1 VKSGGK
7 PPDFFLPGKTM
18 LLEIGNCLLSIER
31 EPHFRLTGCRAGNIC
46 LRSAPHP
53 QPVLA
58 IRQTDSGLEVD
69 FASCTLS
76 ITPSG
81 HGCDLRVSPPT
92 ANFSISF
99 ELHGHWYGHGE
110 LVNQQY
116 PLNRLM
122 LPESVFQSFDNGPAG
137 QSCKPNP
144 AWFSSN
150 GISIIA
156 GSPLSVGINQPPT
169 HYPLYE
175 WSLGA
180 EKGPFAHRPF
190 ADPGGTGDGLL
201 TFSGQGL
208 HLSIH
213 LSENA
218 RAAYHHLNEIFGH
231 PAETP
236 PESLFTLP
244 TWTTWARYK
253 TAVSQEVV
261 LNFADEIIQNGYP
274 YGVLEIDDRWQTH
287 YGDISFDPVRFPDPK
302 GMIDQLHEKG
312 FQVTAWV
319 IPFLDPES
327 DAFAEGKARGYLV
340 RQPDGEPYPMQWW
353 QGVGALL
360 DVSNPSALEW
370 FRERLERLQRE
381 TGLDGYKFDAG
392 EAAFYPTDAVSAE
405 SIQPNEYAQRYVDF
419 VAQHFRLTEVR
430 SAWKNQRAPI
440 FFRQWDK
447 WSTWGLDNGLHSVLT
462 GILSLGL
469 AGYPFIL
476 PDMIGG
482 NAYDDQADAELMIR
496 WTQLNALLPAMQ
508 FSLAPWDFGDEC
520 SLLCRRYAELHREL
534 APRILELAAEAAQIG
549 APIIRPLWWLAPQ
562 DERALTCDDQFL
574 LGDDILV
581 APVVRPGQRAR
592 NIYLPP
598 GQWRDY
604 WTGNVYDGDTVLK
617 DFPAPLEILP
627 LFLKT

>member
-1 VKSGGK
+1 
-7 PPDFFLPGKTM
+7 M
-18 LLEIGNCLLSIER
+18 LLEIENCLLSIER
-31 EPHFRLTGCRAGNIC
+31 EPRFRLTGCRAGNIC
-46 LRSAPHP
+46 LRSSSHP
-53 QPVLA
+53 QPVLS
-58 IRQTDSGLEVD
+58 IRQTDTGVD
-69 FASCTLS
+69 VEFPSCTLS
-76 ITPSG
+76 ITPNG
-81 HGCDLRVSPPT
+81 YGCDLRIWPET
-92 ANFSISF
+92 AHFSLAF
-99 ELHGHWYGHGE
+99 EMHGHWYGHGE
-110 LVNQQY
+110 LVHQRY

-122 LPESVFQSFDNGPAG
+122 LPESPFQSYDNGPAG

-144 AWFSSN
+144 AWFSSK

-156 GSPLSVGINQPPT
+156 RSPVSVGINQPPAR
-169 HYPLYE
+169 YPRYD

-180 EKGPFAHRPF
+180 EKGPFTHRPF
-190 ADPGGTGDGLL
+190 ADPGGEGDGHI

-208 HLSIH
+208 RLSIH
-213 LSENA
+213 LSEDA
-218 RAAYHHLNEIFGH
+218 RAAYHYLTGLFGH

-253 TAVSQEVV
+253 TAISQEVV
-261 LNFADEIIQNGYP
+261 LNFADEIIQNNYP
-274 YGVLEIDDRWQTH
+274 YDVLEIDDRWQTH
-287 YGDISFDPVRFPDPK
+287 YGDIAFDPARFPNPK

-312 FQVTAWV
+312 FKVTAWV

-327 DAFAEGKARGYLV
+327 QAFAEGKARGYLV
-340 RQPDGEPYPMQWW
+340 RQSDGEPYPVIWW

-370 FRERLERLQRE
+370 FQERLERLQRE

-392 EAAFYPTDAVSAE
+392 EAAFFPADAVSAE
-405 SIQPNEYAQRYVDF
+405 SIHPNEYAQRYVDF
-419 VAQHFRLTEVR
+419 VARRFRLTEVR

-462 GILSLGL
+462 GMVSLGL

-482 NAYDDQADAELMIR
+482 NAYDEQADDELMIR

-508 FSLAPWDFGDEC
+508 FSLAPWDYGAE
-520 SLLCRRYAELHREL
+520 SNALCRRYAELHLEFS
-534 APRILELAAEAAQIG
+534 PRILELAREAARTGQ
-549 APIIRPLWWLAPQ
+549 PLIRPVWWLAPH
-562 DERALTCDDQFL
+562 DERALACDDQFL

-581 APVVRPGQRAR
+581 APVVRPGQRSRA
-592 NIYLPP
+592 IYLPP
-598 GQWRDY
+598 GPWRDH
-604 WTGNVYDGDTVLK
+604 WTGALYDGDSVLQ
-617 DFPAPLEILP
+617 DFPAPLETLP
-627 LFLKT
+627 VFIRVS

>member
-1 VKSGGK
+1 
-7 PPDFFLPGKTM
+7 M
-18 LLEIGNCLLSIER
+18 LLEIENCLLSIER
-31 EPHFRLTGCRAGNIC
+31 EPYFRLTGCRAGNIC
-46 LRSAPHP
+46 LRTAPHP

-58 IRQTDSGLEVD
+58 IRQTDTGVD
-69 FASCTLS
+69 VEFPSCTLS
-76 ITPSG
+76 ITPQG
-81 HGCDLRVSPPT
+81 HGCDLRVWPET
-92 ANFSISF
+92 AHFSLSF
-99 ELHGHWYGHGE
+99 EMTGHWYGHGE
-110 LVNQQY
+110 LVHQPY

-122 LPESVFQSFDNGPAG
+122 LPESPFQSFDNGPAG
-137 QSCKPNP
+137 QSCKPHP

-156 GSPLSVGINQPPT
+156 GSPLSVGINQPPA
-169 HYPLYE
+169 HYPRYE
-175 WSLGA
+175 WTLGSD
-180 EKGPFAHRPF
+180 KGPFAHRPF
-190 ADPGGTGDGLL
+190 ADPGGAGDGRL

-218 RAAYHHLNEIFGH
+218 RAAYHYLTGNFGH

-236 PESLFTLP
+236 PERLFILP

-261 LNFADEIIQNGYP
+261 LRFADEITQNGYP
-274 YGVLEIDDRWQTH
+274 CGVMEIDDRWQTH
-287 YGDISFDPVRFPDPK
+287 YGDIAFDPARFPNPK

-340 RQPDGEPYPMQWW
+340 RQPDGEPYPVRWW
-353 QGVGALL
+353 QGLGGLL
-360 DVSNPSALEW
+360 DVSNPSALAW
-370 FRERLERLQRE
+370 FGERLERLQRE
-381 TGLDGYKFDAG
+381 TGLDGFKFDAG
-392 EAAFYPTDAVSAE
+392 EAVFFPPDAVSAE
-405 SIQPNEYAQRYVDF
+405 HLPPNEYTRRYVDF

-430 SAWKNQRAPI
+430 SAWNNQRAPI

-447 WSTWGLDNGLHSVLT
+447 ESSWGLDNGLHSVLT

-469 AGYPFIL
+469 CGYPFIL

-482 NAYDDQADAELMIR
+482 NAYDEQADAELMIR

-508 FSLAPWDFGDEC
+508 FSLAPWEYGAEC
-520 SLLCRRYAELHREL
+520 SALCRRYAELHLEF
-534 APRILELAAEAAQIG
+534 APRILELAREAAQTG
-549 APIIRPLWWLAPQ
+549 APIIRPLWWLAPN
-562 DERALTCDDQFL
+562 DENALTCDDQFL
-574 LGDDILV
+574 LGEDILV
-581 APVVRPGQRAR
+581 APVVRPSQQAR
-592 NIYLPP
+592 EVYLPP

-604 WTGNVYDGDTVLK
+604 WTGAVYEGETVLQ
-617 DFPAPLEILP
+617 DFPAPLDVLP
-627 LFLKT
+627 VFVRTD